1 MSTKT
6 IWVIEFQ
13 NLYVLTMGKST
24 ANFMDAKYF
33 DNISAARAFAKRHDM
48 RDVKYLEVELKG
60 NVIGDRL

>member
-33 DNISAARAFAKRHDM
+33 DNINAARAFAK
-48 RDVKYLEVELKG
+48 KT
-60 NVIGDRL
+60 